1 MKSSLKCSD
10 CHGDNIVRNG
20 SNASGKKKY
29 LCKNCGSQFVENPEH
44 RIVPG
49 STKEMI
55 EKLLL
60 EKIPLAGIVRVVG
73 VSKRWLQYYVNDKYE
88 NIPQEVNVTY
98 KEKGQLT
105 IECDEMWS
113 FVGNKGCKLWI
124 WLAKDI
130 KTREIVGVYIGS
142 RDKGGA
148 QGLWDSLPGVY
159 RQCAVSY
166 TDFWSAYEE
175 IFPSTRHRQVEKGSG
190 KTNSIESFNCTM
202 RQRISRIVRKT
213 LSFSKKVTNHVGA
226 IWNFIHHYNAS
237 LNV

>member
-1 MKSSLKCSD
+1 M
-10 CHGDNIVRNG
+10 
-20 SNASGKKKY
+20 
-29 LCKNCGSQFVENPEH
+29 
-44 RIVPG
+44 
-49 STKEMI
+49 
-55 EKLLL
+55 
-60 EKIPLAGIVRVVG
+60 
-73 VSKRWLQYYVNDKYE
+73 NDKYE
-88 NIPQEVNVTY
+88 KIQQVVEVTD
-98 KEKGQLT
+98 KKKGQLT

-113 FVGNKGCKLWI
+113 FVGDKGNKQWI

-130 KTREIVGVYIGS
+130 ATREIAGVYVGS
-142 RDKGGA
+142 RDKNGA

-166 TDFWSAYEE
+166 TDFWSAYEK
-175 IFPSTRHRQVEKGSG
+175 IFPSTRHCQVEKGSG

-213 LSFSKKVTNHVGA
+213 LSFSKKLINHIGA